1 MDEITV
7 ILDSGRPVDD
17 IINDLKNKSVVVP
30 EWSKLLKDYEPTKHR
45 IVDDKETRKD
55 KIKSDGQVEKASRI
69 YIGLEKLLT
78 KRTTEFAFA
87 IPVRRIYHNTEDN
100 EKRQQIA
107 KAIEAI
113 YKYARIDSE
122 NIKRGNAY
130 FASCEIFTIWY
141 AAEKPNSLYGFKS
154 KYKLKCKTYSPM
166 DGVMLY
172 PLFDELGDMLAMS
185 FEYKKKLKDKEVT
198 FFETYTADKHYKWK
212 QEDGDW
218 ESTMEPEKITF
229 FLGKIPGAYVY
240 RPVPIYHGL
249 SYIREEIEYTLS
261 RNSDVIAYNSAPVL
275 KVAGKIV
282 GDEEKG
288 ESRRIFRLQDGGDV
302 SYVSWSQ
309 SIEALKYHVETL
321 LKLFFM
327 QGQMPDLSFENM
339 KSLGNIGFDA
349 RQMILSDAHLK
360 IGDESGAWIEFFE
373 RECNVIKEFLKF
385 MNTDWKDEID
395 NVEVEHIIT
404 PFIQNDEAALIGRL
418 QKGNGG
424 KAIFSQLESIR
435 MAGYS
440 NDPAE
445 TLKQIQEEDKAVQQ
459 ARVNSLFE
467 GAE

>member
-1 MDEITV
+1 MDEITA
-7 ILDSGRPVDD
+7 ILDSSRPVTDV
-17 IINDLKNKSVVVP
+17 ISDLKNKSVDVP
-30 EWSKLLKDYEPTKHR
+30 EWSKLIKDYEPTEHR

-78 KRTTEFAFA
+78 KRITEFAFA
-87 IPVRRIYHNTEDN
+87 IPVRRVYHNTEDN

-141 AAEKPNSLYGFKS
+141 AVEKPNSLYGFKS

-166 DGVMLY
+166 DGVKLY

-185 FEYKKKLKDKEVT
+185 FEYKKKIKDKEVT
-198 FFETYTADKHYKWK
+198 FFETYTADKHFKWK
-212 QEDGDW
+212 QQDGGW
-218 ESTMEPEKITF
+218 ESVIEPEKITL
-229 FLGKIPGAYVY
+229 FLGKIPGAYTY
-240 RPVPIYHGL
+240 RTIPIFHGL

-275 KVAGKIV
+275 KVAGKLV

-373 RECNVIKEFLKF
+373 RECSVIKEFLKF
-385 MNTDWKDEID
+385 MNTDWRDEID

-404 PFIQNDEAALIGRL
+404 PFIQNDEAALINRL

-440 NDPAE
+440 NDPKE
-445 TLKQIQEEDKAVQQ
+445 TLRQIQEEDKAAQQ
-459 ARVNSLFE
+459 TRVNSLFE